1 MQIMDVIQ
9 HLEEQGTWVNWEF
22 QTRDHV
28 LFGDKNQE
36 IKKIGVCWV
45 ATKQVIQEAI
55 DNDIHFIITHE
66 NPFYQCSTRMM
77 SAAINA
83 ANEKKALLEK
93 NHICVYR
100 CHDVWDCLPEY
111 GIHDQWAKRLG
122 FSFEDRNISSY
133 YQSAMIPQMTVKEL
147 AHHVVQ
153 VLKEDGQQGVYVF
166 GNTEKIVNRIT
177 IGTGA
182 ATNIYQMLPDHPDA
196 VIVSDDGIN
205 NYDAAQFAIDMDI
218 PMIVVHHSCSEIPGM
233 KAMEKYLNMIFPTLD
248 AVYLK
253 EGYDISHYVC
263 E

>member
-1 MQIMDVIQ
+1 MQIIDVIQ
-9 HLEEQGTWVNWEF
+9 HLEEQGTWVNRAY

-55 DNDIHFIITHE
+55 NNDIHFIITHE

-100 CHDVWDCLPEY
+100 CHDVWDCIPEY
-111 GIHDQWAKRLG
+111 GVHDQWAKRLG

-147 AHHVVQ
+147 SQHVVQ

-166 GNTEKIVNRIT
+166 GNTEKVVRRIT

-182 ATNIYQMLPDHPDA
+182 ATNIYEMLPDHPDA

-233 KAMEKYLNMIFPTLD
+233 KAMETYLHHVFPMLD
-248 AVYLK
+248 VSYLK
-253 EGYDISHYVC
+253 EGYDVTHYVC